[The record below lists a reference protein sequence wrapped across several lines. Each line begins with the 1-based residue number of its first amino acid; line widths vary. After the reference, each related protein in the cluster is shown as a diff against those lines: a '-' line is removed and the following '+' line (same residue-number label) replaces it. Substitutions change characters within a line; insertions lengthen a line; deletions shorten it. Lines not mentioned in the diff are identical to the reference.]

1 MPPSP
6 LLLLPPRFWLVQL
19 MSASLLELPSSAL
32 LILLLDCLKLGSV
45 FLIVAELVA
54 VVATYVAEVPGDA
67 AYRYISCRVGVVA
80 DKVVGVDFR
89 HHPSNVCKGPILSL
103 KMGLANFVVLWWKAL
118 QDDVL
123 VLAVRGAL
131 FGGDGI

>member
-1 MPPSP
+1 M
-6 LLLLPPRFWLVQL
+6 
-19 MSASLLELPSSAL
+19 LPSSAL
-32 LILLLDCLKLGSV
+32 LILLLDCLKLGAV

-67 AYRYISCRVGVVA
+67 AYRDIACRVGVVA
-80 DKVVGVDFR
+80 DRVVGVDLCYY
-89 HHPSNVCKGPILSL
+89 PSNVSKGSILSL
-103 KMGLANFVVLWWKAL
+103 KMGMANFIVLWWKAL

-131 FGGDGI
+131 FGGDRI